1 MFTGIIKGLG
11 TICDLQERG
20 GDLRLTIDASQAGL
34 GTVAIG
40 DSIAVS
46 GVCLTV
52 VAWNQLQFI
61 ADVSR
66 ETLDVTS
73 LGDLQIGSKVNL
85 EAALRAGE
93 PLGGHMV
100 AGHVDGLGRLE
111 GMQEDARSWRLRF
124 SVPQQ
129 LAGYIAAKGSI
140 AIDGIS
146 LTVNEVQGQQFGVNI
161 IPHTMAQT
169 TLGTM
174 QPGQAVNVEIDI
186 VARYLARMA
195 GFD

>member
-1 MFTGIIKGLG
+1 MFTGIIKGVG
-11 TICDLQERG
+11 AICDLQERD
-20 GDLRLTIDASQAGL
+20 GDLRLTIDAGQADL
-34 GTVAIG
+34 GRVAIG

-52 VAWNQLQFI
+52 LDWDRQRFT

-66 ETLDVTS
+66 ETLHVTT
-73 LGDLQIGSKVNL
+73 LGNLQIGSRVNL

-100 AGHVDGLGRLE
+100 AGHVDGLGQLE
-111 GMQEDARSWRLRF
+111 SKQADARSWRLVF
-124 SVPQQ
+124 SAPER
-129 LAGYIAAKGSI
+129 LSGYIAAKGSI

-146 LTVNEVQGQQFGVNI
+146 LTVNEVQGAQFGVNI
-161 IPHTMAQT
+161 IPHTMT
-169 TLGTM
+169 HTILGTL
-174 QPGQAVNVEIDI
+174 QTGQSVNVEIDI